1 MVNDQQLWRGRG
13 VRSAHRQAG
22 RRARGIDWPPGAT
35 VYTYGFRPGDARQI
49 PPPTR
54 TTVLVARGTE
64 QRWFDVSVCE
74 VYPSADPAALL
85 FDSEIIATLSK
96 RAGNPSPFTL

>member
-1 MVNDQQLWRGRG
+1 MTDDYDPAG
-13 VRSAHRQAG
+13 VCRLIVARLDGARS
-22 RRARGIDWPPGAT
+22 IDWPPGAR
-35 VYTYGFRPGDARQI
+35 VYTYGSRDAKLV

-54 TTVLVARGTE
+54 TTILVARGAA

-85 FDSEIIATLSK
+85 FDPEIIAALSK
-96 RAGNPSPFTL
+96 RAGNPPPLSSQ